1 MTNISERQ
9 EDALKEVINIAFS
22 RAGASLS
29 ELTGHRVNLD
39 VPQIDIRPIEELNSG
54 LRDLIKGEVA
64 TVHQVFGGEVA
75 GDACLMLNQEGAV
88 HLTNLLTDGT
98 EKKERLYESD
108 REVLNEVGNILLNAC
123 LGTFGNILKVHITF
137 AVPQMRLEAMSE
149 FIDTLLVGDQGIRHC
164 LIISTDFRIKD
175 SEITGYL
182 IIVLGVSSLDLLLRA
197 VDELG

>member
-1 MTNISERQ
+1 MV
-9 EDALKEVINIAFS
+9 LV
-22 RAGASLS
+22 
-29 ELTGHRVNLD
+29 
-39 VPQIDIRPIEELNSG
+39 
-54 LRDLIKGEVA
+54 VA
-64 TVHQVFGGEVA
+64 GEVA
-75 GDACLMLNQEGAV
+75 GAACLMLNQEGAV

-164 LIISTDFRIKD
+164 LIISTDFRIKE